1 MPNAIKGLAI
11 SSLVGD
17 VRELVNVGE
26 VSEEEIGKHLTAED
40 LALLGEELD
49 PFGWYPIE
57 CYERLTNALLHLTEN
72 DGVPWLRER
81 GAAAAQRLL
90 AGGLYQQLDSL
101 RDGYDWTPENAL
113 ARMRLIVTLQGS
125 LMNFSEWDVETDP
138 DNEQR
143 LRIVVT
149 KAGAYPEVLRHVTDG
164 FINGCDD
171 AAGGGHVWE
180 SERVAP
186 DRIVIRMDS
195 DL

>member
-17 VRELVNVGE
+17 VRELVGAGGI
-26 VSEEEIGKHLTAED
+26 SEAEIGKQLVAED
-40 LALLGEELD
+40 LALLDEELD

-72 DGVPWLRER
+72 DGIPWLRQR
-81 GAAAAQRLL
+81 GAAAAGRLL
-90 AGGLYQQLDSL
+90 EGGLYQQLDSL
-101 RDGYDWTPENAL
+101 RDGFSWTPENSL

-125 LMNFSEWDVETDP
+125 LLNFSQWQVEADP
-138 DNEQR
+138 DHEQR

-149 KAGAYPEVLRHVTDG
+149 EAGAYPEVLRHVTDG

-171 AAGGGHVWE
+171 AAGGGHAWE